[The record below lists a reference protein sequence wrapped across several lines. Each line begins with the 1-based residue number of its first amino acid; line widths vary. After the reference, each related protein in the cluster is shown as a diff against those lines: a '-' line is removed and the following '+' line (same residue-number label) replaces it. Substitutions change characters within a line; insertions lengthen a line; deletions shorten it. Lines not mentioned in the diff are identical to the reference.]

1 VLKKFSLYSGM
12 IIPAW
17 LFLGVL
23 IAGAMNPGYSH
34 INQAMSELGAE
45 GSATQIIS
53 PLINNFPLGILFIAF
68 GWYLISELKNSK
80 LAILSGVMVVLHG
93 IGSIFAGYFSCDAGC
108 QPASPSASQIFH
120 NLSGLVMFLSLTV
133 AGWLW
138 VYLGKKQLGS
148 TFLSWFSLFCMV
160 IAIGAALMLP
170 HAVESGHYFGLYQR
184 VNYGIS
190 VIWLSVLSYSLARF
204 QKNS

>member
-1 VLKKFSLYSGM
+1 CLSCVSLSFHSMIRRPPRSTLFPYTTLFRSSGLM
-12 IIPAW
+12 I
-17 LFLGVL
+17 
-23 IAGAMNPGYSH
+23 
-34 INQAMSELGAE
+34 
-45 GSATQIIS
+45 
-53 PLINNFPLGILFIAF
+53 
-68 GWYLISELKNSK
+68 
-80 LAILSGVMVVLHG
+80 VLHG

-108 QPASPSASQIFH
+108 QPASPSTSQIMH
-120 NLSGLVMFLSLTV
+120 NLSGLIMFLSLSV

-160 IAIGAALMLP
+160 VALGAALMLP
-170 HAVESGHYFGLYQR
+170 QAVESGHYFGLYQR

-190 VIWLSVLSYSLARF
+190 VIWLSVLSYSLSRV

>member
-1 VLKKFSLYSGM
+1 MLKKFSLYSGM

-45 GSATQIIS
+45 GSATHIIS

-68 GWYLISELKNSK
+68 GLCLISELKNSK
-80 LAILSGVMVVLHG
+80 LAIFSGLMVVLHG

-108 QPASPSASQIFH
+108 QPESPSTSQIMH
-120 NLSGLVMFLSLTV
+120 NLSGLIMFLSLTV

-160 IAIGAALMLP
+160 VALGAALMLP
-170 HAVESGHYFGLYQR
+170 QAVESGHYFGLYQR

-190 VIWLSVLSYSLARF
+190 VIWLSVLSYSLARV
-204 QKNS
+204 QKNR